1 MRHRQLVEMIKEI
14 SRNRLEERNLHNR
27 YKRTTNRLTGDRY
40 METNKLAEEDKQKK
54 PGTTDT
60 GSKANNV
67 EINPESG
74 PSIYQAR

>member
-14 SRNRLEERNLHNR
+14 SRNSIEERNLHHR
-27 YKRTTNRLTGDRY
+27 YKQYTNRLTGDRY
-40 METNKLAEEDKQKK
+40 MENNKLAEDDNQKE

-60 GSKANNV
+60 GSKANKV